1 MKPTLRPAVIIDNGS
16 TQLYPPLSPA
26 WVEQQLQED
35 GIRWER
41 GALLHNPP
49 LSPSATHQTRVTAK
63 GIYLAQHSAGLMADH
78 NLFIGPVLA
87 AHTA

>member
-49 LSPSATHQTRVTAK
+49 LSP
-63 GIYLAQHSAGLMADH
+63 
-78 NLFIGPVLA
+78 
-87 AHTA
+87 